1 MMCCVCVF
9 CVRAERWS
17 WCDVCV
23 CFVCE
28 WREMVW
34 CVCVC
39 ICYVL
44 CVMCCVCVCV
54 TCVCVCA
61 CDVVCAVC
69 DVFRCDMDGVCVCF
83 VLSSGDATAKLVISS
98 PLEAH
103 KSSTLCLAMCGV
115 DVDFDNPTFAS
126 LEVHAFHTTTIHTQ
140 HL

>member
-44 CVMCCVCVCV
+44 CVMCFFMEVFQV
-54 TCVCVCA
+54 
-61 CDVVCAVC
+61 VVC
-69 DVFRCDMDGVCVCF
+69 
-83 VLSSGDATAKLVISS
+83 L
-98 PLEAH
+98 
-103 KSSTLCLAMCGV
+103 
-115 DVDFDNPTFAS
+115 
-126 LEVHAFHTTTIHTQ
+126 
-140 HL
+140 